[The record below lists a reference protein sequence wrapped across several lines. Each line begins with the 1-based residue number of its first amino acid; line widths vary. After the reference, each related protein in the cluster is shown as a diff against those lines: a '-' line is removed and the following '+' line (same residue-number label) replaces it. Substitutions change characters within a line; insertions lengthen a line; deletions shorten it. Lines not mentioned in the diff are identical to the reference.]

1 MIDGVILPIMVG
13 TVGTMDGD
21 GMEFITHI
29 KGGRIGITTS
39 THLLIGDKI
48 DLMQFT
54 LTEEEVVLIL
64 RCKPIEDA

>member
-13 TVGTMDGD
+13 TVGTMDG
-21 GMEFITHI
+21 MAFMAHI

>member
-13 TVGTMDGD
+13 TVGTMDG
-21 GMEFITHI
+21 MAFMAHI
-29 KGGRIGITTS
+29 KDGRIGITTF

-64 RCKPIEDA
+64 RCKPIEDV

>member
-1 MIDGVILPIMVG
+1 MA
-13 TVGTMDGD
+13 
-21 GMEFITHI
+21 HI
-29 KGGRIGITTS
+29 KDGRIGITTF

-64 RCKPIEDA
+64 RCKPIEDV